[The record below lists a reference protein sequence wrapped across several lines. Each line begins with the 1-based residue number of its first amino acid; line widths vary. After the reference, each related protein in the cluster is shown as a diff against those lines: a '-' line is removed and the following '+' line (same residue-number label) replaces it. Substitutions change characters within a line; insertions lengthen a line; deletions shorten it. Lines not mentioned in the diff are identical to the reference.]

1 LLKVPFKDGSDEEVK
16 RIRRLVRLA
25 REVVVLW
32 LAAAKDCSAIKE
44 IAPWG
49 LEDIRYH
56 RLASHNLN
64 KNIK

>member
-1 LLKVPFKDGSDEEVK
+1 LLEVPFKDGSDEAVE

-25 REVVVLW
+25 REVFVIW

-49 LEDIRYH
+49 LEDIRY
-56 RLASHNLN
+56 RGLASHNLTR
-64 KNIK
+64 NIK